1 VRERVSLT
9 RFHTNRRSLKNDVSS
24 SLLKKIVKK
33 REKAEKNK
41 EKEKKYI

>member
-1 VRERVSLT
+1 MMSALPC
-9 RFHTNRRSLKNDVSS
+9 S
-24 SLLKKIVKK
+24 KKIVKK